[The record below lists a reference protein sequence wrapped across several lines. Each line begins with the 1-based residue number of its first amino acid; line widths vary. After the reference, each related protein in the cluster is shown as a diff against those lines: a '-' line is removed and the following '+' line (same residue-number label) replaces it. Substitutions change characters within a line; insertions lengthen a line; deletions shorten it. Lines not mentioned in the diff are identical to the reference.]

1 MRAEKYAVA
10 LIMFGMVIIL
20 AGFIALF
27 IESLSAGMKTSGAAV
42 IFIGPIP
49 IAYAWGEAGIPLLI
63 VSLLML
69 LMIIVIFYLMSR
81 ITFRILQSTL

>member
-1 MRAEKYAVA
+1 MRAEKCAIV
-10 LIMFGMVIIL
+10 LIIFGMIL
-20 AGFIALF
+20 ILVGFIVLF
-27 IESLSAGMKTSGAAV
+27 IEALSAGVQTSGAAV

-69 LMIIVIFYLMSR
+69 MLIIVIFYLMTRTTSR
-81 ITFRILQSTL
+81 VLQNIP

>member
-1 MRAEKYAVA
+1 MRAEKCVIV
-10 LIMFGMVIIL
+10 LIIFGMILIL
-20 AGFIALF
+20 AGFIMLF
-27 IESLSAGMKTSGAAV
+27 IETLNAGMQTSGAAV

-69 LMIIVIFYLMSR
+69 MLIIVIFYLMSR
-81 ITFRILQSTL
+81 TTFRAL